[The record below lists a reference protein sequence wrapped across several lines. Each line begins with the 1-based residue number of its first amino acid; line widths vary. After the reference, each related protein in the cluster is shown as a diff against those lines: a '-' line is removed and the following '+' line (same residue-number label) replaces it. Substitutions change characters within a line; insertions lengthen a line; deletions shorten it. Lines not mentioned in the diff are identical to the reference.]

1 MKQFLIIA
9 FVAVAALSCSKHPQ
23 NNNISIGKKDSI
35 YSKIL
40 GEERK
45 IWIYLPAD
53 AQQSKNKYP
62 VVYLLDG
69 DSHFAS
75 VSGMVQY
82 LNGVG
87 VSPDM
92 IVVAILNTDRPR
104 DLTPTHS
111 LLMPDGSKNND
122 LKTTGGGEKFISFI
136 QKELMPYIQS
146 TYPAAPYK
154 MLIGHS
160 LGGLTAMNILIHHPD
175 LFNAYVAIDP
185 SMWWDNKKLLNQ
197 ADKVFADQKFNGK
210 SLFLGIANTMPP
222 GMDTLQVRIDSTGGT
237 GHIRSILELKDMLQR
252 DKANGLTFGYKYY
265 KDDDHGSV
273 PFITEYDAFHFLFS
287 YYKFPKDLTA
297 KMYGKDPKFNAVK
310 AIADHYA
317 DVSKHLGFTTL
328 PPEGMVS
335 NYANYYYKSAN
346 MPERAYVL
354 LQFNLH
360 NYPDSFDTNNDMGDF
375 YAYKKDN
382 GKAMEYYNKALE
394 IKDDPAVKQKID
406 KLKQGK

>member
-1 MKQFLIIA
+1 MKQFLIIV
-9 FVAVAALSCSKHPQ
+9 FVAIAALSCNKHPQ
-23 NNNISIGKKDSI
+23 NNNITIGKKDSI

-45 IWIYLPAD
+45 LWIYLPAD

-111 LLMPDGSKNND
+111 LLMPDGSKSND
-122 LKTTGGGEKFISFI
+122 LKTTGGGEKFISFL
-136 QKELMPYIQS
+136 QKELIPHVQS

-160 LGGLTAMNILIHHPD
+160 LGGLTAMNILINHPD

-210 SLFLGIANTMPP
+210 SLFLGIANTMPA

-237 GHIRSILELKDMLQR
+237 SHIRSILQLKDILQR

-273 PFITEYDAFHFLFS
+273 PFITEYDAFHFLFG

-297 KMYGKDPKFNAVK
+297 KMYGKDPKFDAVK
-310 AIADHYA
+310 AISDHYA
-317 DVSKHLGFTTL
+317 DVSKHLGFTML
-328 PPEGMVS
+328 PPEDMVS
-335 NYANYYYKSAN
+335 NYAHYYYKSAD
-346 MPERAYVL
+346 MPERAYAL
-354 LQFNLH
+354 LQLNLR
-360 NYPDSFDTNNDMGDF
+360 NYPDSFNTNNDMGDF

-382 GKAMEYYNKALE
+382 NKALNYYNKALN
-394 IKDDPAVKQKID
+394 IKDDASVKQKID
-406 KLKQGK
+406 KLKRG